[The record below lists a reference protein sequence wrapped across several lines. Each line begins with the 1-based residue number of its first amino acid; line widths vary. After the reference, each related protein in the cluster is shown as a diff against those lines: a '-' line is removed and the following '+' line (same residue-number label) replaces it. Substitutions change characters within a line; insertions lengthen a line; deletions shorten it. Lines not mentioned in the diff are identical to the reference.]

1 MIIKNGNRRSMII
14 LSGCLHMTNYS
25 PMLTSVF
32 AQEYGELKELEFI
45 DVGIKMSDGNRYI
58 QRENKEM
65 WDIPSFNKLI
75 KDLMDRLK
83 EDEEK
88 KQNKYEKVMITDGE
102 DGKQYKVVV

>member
-32 AQEYGELKELEFI
+32 AQEYGELKENEFI
-45 DVGIKMSDGNRYI
+45 DIGIKMSDGNRYI
-58 QRENKEM
+58 QRENKEN
-65 WDIPSFNKLI
+65 WDIESFNQLI

-83 EDEEK
+83 KDEKEGK
-88 KQNKYEKVMITDGE
+88 NDYKKVMITKDKDGNKYE
-102 DGKQYKVVV
+102 VFD